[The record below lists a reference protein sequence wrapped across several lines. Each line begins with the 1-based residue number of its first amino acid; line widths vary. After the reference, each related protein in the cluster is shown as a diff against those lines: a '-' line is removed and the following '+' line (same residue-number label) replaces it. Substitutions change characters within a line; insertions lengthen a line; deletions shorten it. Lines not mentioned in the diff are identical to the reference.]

1 MTLAFSLFL
10 AKRIH
15 YLISIVDVE
24 ISILYLILLGVKS
37 SILNRGSF
45 TINAADWFYFIGCNQ
60 AKAAHTTVG
69 IN

>member
-45 TINAADWFYFIGCNQ
+45 TINAAD
-60 AKAAHTTVG
+60 
-69 IN
+69 